1 MTWDVCSGVCLL
13 CNDNNMSKVE
23 QYPKPME
30 QHQEHVKK
38 KINIGIGGNMAF
50 GGWRKT
56 LGDIGHLGLNEKMTG
71 VKSVCHRCID

>member
-1 MTWDVCSGVCLL
+1 
-13 CNDNNMSKVE
+13 
-23 QYPKPME
+23 ME

-71 VKSVCHRCID
+71 VKSVCHRLMGEMQSCAEMLEQFQSSHN